1 MTTRTPRHIW
11 DASTAP
17 QPNNLDYALG
27 YRRLGWQVLPTWS
40 VDAHGQCR
48 CGRPNDEK
56 GHKPGKHPQ
65 HHLAPNGHHDATLDE
80 DTIREWWA
88 TDPDAGIGI
97 NLSAS
102 GLLALDIDPKNG
114 GWETLASIEA
124 EHGVLHSDC
133 VAVTQGAG
141 EHRVF
146 RADPALSFPGKL
158 GPGLDLKHH
167 GYICVAPTLGPSG
180 EYKWAAGHSPLSK
193 TKPAIPSELPTLIAS
208 KGRAPT
214 SYSLTERGGVPV
226 ATAQTFD
233 DLRSALKYVDADD
246 YEAWVNVGMVLKPY
260 GENGYK
266 VWTEWSERSDKF
278 DAAAQRKKWDRDLD
292 QPHSITY
299 RSIFRAALDAGWPG
313 NKAPAATPEHKP
325 GERDDYELHPITLD
339 ELNAAR
345 LNPRVILPFMLYAD
359 VRTRISAGG
368 TGKTTV
374 ALYEAIT
381 LALGRELWGR
391 TPDREIKTAIVTR
404 EDTREILVARA
415 REIMKAMSL
424 DADCV
429 RRVISNL
436 IVVDLSYVGFRV
448 SRVVDDV
455 VHPHTEALDWLV
467 NMLRAFSPD
476 WLIMDPL
483 VSFGVGEQR
492 VNDAEQGLIE
502 AMRILRNEFDCCVE
516 GIHHSGKANAR
527 EKALDQYAGR
537 GGSALADGA
546 RMVCVMQPL
555 EPQEWVDATG
565 TWLEDGE
572 TGIVMAMPKM
582 SYCRAQD
589 PIYLKRRGYVF
600 TQVAAAAQ
608 LSKADVDAEVEAA
621 VYLAIKDAWLKN
633 TPLSLQD
640 IKNDYKTIFYGNLK
654 RDPILEA
661 IGRLKRDGRLLQH
674 ATAGGRGARAVL
686 EPVMF
691 DPATASKF
699 AVPYDPKPS
708 EPSETQRD

>member
-1 MTTRTPRHIW
+1 M
-11 DASTAP
+11 SM
-17 QPNNLDYALG
+17 QNLDYALG
-27 YRRLGWQVLPTWS
+27 YRRLGWHVLPTWS
-40 VDAHGQCR
+40 VDSHGQCR

-65 HHLAPNGHHDATLDE
+65 HHLVPNGHHDATLEE

-114 GWETLASIEA
+114 GWETLAAIEA

-146 RADPALSFPGKL
+146 RADSALSFPGKL

-299 RSIFRAALDAGWPG
+299 RSIFRAALDAGWTADKGPPATTG
-313 NKAPAATPEHKP
+313 SSHPLGHFLSFGEMSNKPREFVLDNIMVAGIVIVAGYHGAGKTSQLVPLMCHAAHLC
-325 GERDDYELHPITLD
+325 GH
-339 ELNAAR
+339 
-345 LNPRVILPFMLYAD
+345 
-359 VRTRISAGG
+359 G
-368 TGKTTV
+368 TG
-374 ALYEAIT
+374 LLPT
-381 LALGRELWGR
+381 LR
-391 TPDREIKTAIVTR
+391 
-404 EDTREILVARA
+404 
-415 REIMKAMSL
+415 
-424 DADCV
+424 
-429 RRVISNL
+429 RRVIYVAEEPHQVFETLDAMRHLGLIPNDNDVVADWFKVVKAVRLQPETITQITGFYRQLAHLNHHPTNGTSFEAMP
-436 IVVDLSYVGFRV
+436 IVV
-448 SRVVDDV
+448 
-455 VHPHTEALDWLV
+455 
-467 NMLRAFSPD
+467 
-476 WLIMDPL
+476 
-483 VSFGVGEQR
+483 
-492 VNDAEQGLIE
+492 
-502 AMRILRNEFDCCVE
+502 FDT
-516 GIHHSGKANAR
+516 ANASIDIENESDNAEVGRAIAELKR
-527 EKALDQYAGR
+527 EFGDIPIIIVTHTGKGTKSQDRNATVTSR
-537 GGSALADGA
+537 GASAWEADA
-546 RMVCVMQPL
+546 HQV
-555 EPQEWVDATG
+555 
-565 TWLEDGE
+565 
-572 TGIVMAMPKM
+572 
-582 SYCRAQD
+582 
-589 PIYLKRRGYVF
+589 IYLKHDDTGRRKLDIAGGKHRFSTRVQAIEFITTICTAEKLGILGDLEESTVVF
-600 TQVAAAAQ
+600 GMPQISTTPEGVTLSQQATAVACEVVIAAIRQTEATPPGDLSLGIALTPLVDKAYLLAQ
-608 LSKADVDAEVEAA
+608 LDMRAKSLTRAEIKAAIQNLVD
-621 VYLAIKDAWLKN
+621 KN
-633 TPLSLQD
+633 IL
-640 IKNDYKTIFYGNLK
+640 TICKASGGKKFY
-654 RDPILEA
+654 
-661 IGRLKRDGRLLQH
+661 RLTEIHDG
-674 ATAGGRGARAVL
+674 
-686 EPVMF
+686 
-691 DPATASKF
+691 
-699 AVPYDPKPS
+699 
-708 EPSETQRD
+708 